1 MIFCKSTSHPL
12 ANTRQQLKW
21 YSAKTPFCCSSS
33 IGGKPLQRWKWR
45 RVSCS
50 HLKSPLSASL
60 KSTLSF
66 CIASLG
72 EGCKRIEFVLVHAVS
87 MKYRIV
93 LFFQEKISI
102 FILFQGWMMTYHQW
116 RWLGEWCQR
125 GFHDWCWGLTMM
137 MKITMNNDDED
148 NMNWWSY
155 CLTDIFLPDE
165 AVPPA
170 KNSFSGQLEAISWN
184 SVITSLLFDLTKT
197 ILPFL
202 L

>member
-1 MIFCKSTSHPL
+1 
-12 ANTRQQLKW
+12 
-21 YSAKTPFCCSSS
+21 
-33 IGGKPLQRWKWR
+33 
-45 RVSCS
+45 
-50 HLKSPLSASL
+50 
-60 KSTLSF
+60 
-66 CIASLG
+66 
-72 EGCKRIEFVLVHAVS
+72 
-87 MKYRIV
+87 
-93 LFFQEKISI
+93 
-102 FILFQGWMMTYHQW
+102 
-116 RWLGEWCQR
+116 
-125 GFHDWCWGLTMM
+125 

-155 CLTDIFLPDE
+155 CLTDIFLPDK

>member
-1 MIFCKSTSHPL
+1 
-12 ANTRQQLKW
+12 
-21 YSAKTPFCCSSS
+21 
-33 IGGKPLQRWKWR
+33 
-45 RVSCS
+45 
-50 HLKSPLSASL
+50 
-60 KSTLSF
+60 
-66 CIASLG
+66 
-72 EGCKRIEFVLVHAVS
+72 
-87 MKYRIV
+87 
-93 LFFQEKISI
+93 
-102 FILFQGWMMTYHQW
+102 
-116 RWLGEWCQR
+116 
-125 GFHDWCWGLTMM
+125 